1 MMTIRGRTGMYGP
14 GVLAMMGILVCG
26 FPLSGEAVDNT
37 EITFTSTIPVKSC
50 SVTVA
55 PATLALS
62 VSSANFIRNLQVV
75 GGSDS
80 FFTVSLGDCGLGGTQ
95 SPTVTVTGNHPPT
108 LPAGADARFLFLD
121 TDPSVTS
128 RGYFIALGKKVDPNW
143 DVSPDGVWGDD
154 PSYNLVISGVAGES
168 GAGKEAR
175 VYPGVTCFK
184 LVDCA
189 SAVGGSLKATFKFTF
204 AYK

>member
-1 MMTIRGRTGMYGP
+1 
-14 GVLAMMGILVCG
+14 MMGILVCG

-62 VSSANFIRNLQVV
+62 VSSENFTRDLQVV

-95 SPTVTVTGNHPPT
+95 KPTVTVTGNHPPT
-108 LPAGADARFLFLD
+108 STVPPEASVEFLYLD

-128 RGYFIALGKKVDPNW
+128 KGYFIALGKRVDPSW
-143 DVSPDGVWGDD
+143 DVTPSGVWGD
-154 PSYNLVISGVAGES
+154 PHYNTLISGAVGES
-168 GAGKEAR
+168 GAGKTVN
-175 VYPGVTCFK
+175 VYPGVFCGRLAT
-184 LVDCA
+184 CA
-189 SAVGGSLKATFKFTF
+189 SAVGGSLKATLTFTF
-204 AYK
+204 AYQ